1 MAKQIDDEK
10 FKQIKAASGPNYKF
24 VAAKRFK
31 NFENIKI
38 IIDKTKNKAIV
49 TTHLVE
55 KEDVKE
61 KKERYVTLN
70 LKEILVLPDFI
81 KNQNLFDKISAKFYQ
96 NQGIIISLP
105 VNQRKLDRLAQKEGQ
120 VKNDGDDVVLAEQA
134 QEQVVI
140 TDVTEIINSANDIK
154 IEFK

>member
-31 NFENIKI
+31 NFENVKI
-38 IIDKTKNKAIV
+38 LIDKTKNKAIV
-49 TTHLVE
+49 TTHLVQT
-55 KEDVKE
+55 EDVKE

-81 KNQNLFDKISAKFYQ
+81 KNQNLFDKITAKFYQ

-105 VNQRKLDRLAQKEGQ
+105 VNQKKLDRLAQKEGQ
-120 VKNDGDDVVLAEQA
+120 VKNDGDDAALAEKT

-140 TDVTEIINSANDIK
+140 TDVTEIINSAKDIK
-154 IEFK
+154 IEYK